1 MLDRIGDNF
10 LQLFVVLAFTAM
22 IEGVAGRL
30 RGTLQSKRGLSIFQ
44 PFRNVWKRLQLAT
57 LVPRQ
62 TINENKLDGAVIAI
76 RIESAITFPKVL
88 TCEALS

>member
-30 RGTLQSKRGLSIFQ
+30 KRALQSKRSLSIFQ
-44 PFRNVWKRLQLAT
+44 PFRDIWKRLQLAT
-57 LVPRQ
+57 LAAPNHQ
-62 TINENKLDGAVIAI
+62 
-76 RIESAITFPKVL
+76 
-88 TCEALS
+88 